1 MNTNIFFSVQNFA
14 NPSCEGG
21 CGGGDPREEEDR
33 RFKYRLVL
41 DRMRELKDK
50 DEGGR
55 ERTHDKDCE
64 EEKIYLEPDIL
75 VMNTTSVP
83 RTLTDW
89 HRLKDSVKEMEG
101 LFHPMDEAYLQV
113 LS

>member
-1 MNTNIFFSVQNFA
+1 MQNFV
-14 NPSCEGG
+14 NPACEGG

-55 ERTHDKDCE
+55 RERTHDKECE
-64 EEKIYLEPDIL
+64 GEKY
-75 VMNTTSVP
+75 S
-83 RTLTDW
+83 
-89 HRLKDSVKEMEG
+89 
-101 LFHPMDEAYLQV
+101 
-113 LS
+113 

>member
-1 MNTNIFFSVQNFA
+1 MSRQIRYLFLLQNFA
-14 NPSCEGG
+14 NPACEGG

-50 DEGGR
+50 DVGGRR

-64 EEKIYLEPDIL
+64 GENI
-75 VMNTTSVP
+75 P
-83 RTLTDW
+83 RTGHFGYKYIPT
-89 HRLKDSVKEMEG
+89 HP
-101 LFHPMDEAYLQV
+101 LFQTGIV
-113 LS
+113 